1 MHFVVTGA
9 AGFIGSTLTSILLRE
24 GHQVLGVDNLNNYYD
39 PAIKKRRIAAIA
51 ASDSFN
57 IMPIDLTGAV
67 EEIDWTLVDAVIHLA
82 GQPGVRPSWTAD
94 FSGYLKD
101 NVLATKALL
110 DAIRRSGFAGRLVYA
125 SSSSVYGERSHGD
138 ILHESDPCRPF
149 SPYGVTKLAAE
160 HLVMAYGAN
169 FGLDVVALRYF
180 TVYGPGQRPD
190 MAFSRFISAGLSGR
204 PITVFGDGEQVREFT
219 FVDDIARATRDAA
232 VLKLGDRRV
241 FNVAGGTTATLNDCL
256 AILESE
262 IGQRLAVIYHAV
274 EPGDVRQTSAS
285 IHAAQEELHW
295 TPRVSLQE
303 GLSRQV
309 AHARDATGAAA
320 YAAGS
325 ARSVAELENAS
336 ALATHT

>member
-24 GHQVLGVDNLNNYYD
+24 GHEVLGVDNLNGYYD
-39 PAIKKRRIAAIA
+39 PAIKKSRVATMA
-51 ASDSFN
+51 ASESFN
-57 IMPIDLTGAV
+57 MMAVDLTQAV
-67 EEIDWTLVDAVIHLA
+67 KEIDWTSVNAVIHLA
-82 GQPGVRPSWTAD
+82 GQPGVRSSWTTD

-110 DAIRRSGFAGRLVYA
+110 DSLRESDFAGRLVYA
-125 SSSSVYGERSHGD
+125 SSSSVYGERARAD
-138 ILHESDPCRPF
+138 ILHESDPCMPF

-160 HLVMAYGAN
+160 HLVMAYRAN

-190 MAFSRFISAGLSGR
+190 MAFSRFISAGLSGG

-232 VLKLGDRRV
+232 LLGLGDQRI
-241 FNVAGGTTATLNDCL
+241 FNVAGGTTATVNDCL
-256 AILESE
+256 AILEVE
-262 IGQRLAVIYHAV
+262 IGQRLAVVYQTT
-274 EPGDVRQTSAS
+274 EPGDIKQTSAS
-285 IHAAQEELHW
+285 IQAVQEELHW
-295 TPRVSLQE
+295 TPQVGLRE

-309 AHARDATGAAA
+309 AHARATTGGAA
-320 YAAGS
+320 
-325 ARSVAELENAS
+325 VASGFALSSGELETIS
-336 ALATHT
+336 RS